1 MTLETVTCSGPE
13 SQSGETGEAA
23 GEDGVAKRDLREDE
37 ATLWRM
43 VVRDIKPLKSS
54 RTPHRMMPVAKTEP
68 PALMPEAA
76 RSTPVVSRRSFVSV
90 QPKKP
95 VSRPAELAVGVRA
108 PGLDDTSWKRLSRG
122 QMKVDARLDL
132 HGYVVQEAF
141 ERLYDF
147 MQRARV
153 RNWRCIEIVTGLGSG
168 QTSGLIRRELPLWLQ
183 RGDLRSMVLAVVH
196 PHAANHGSVRI
207 LLKTRRR

>member
-1 MTLETVTCSGPE
+1 MDKG
-13 SQSGETGEAA
+13 GRTGS
-23 GEDGVAKRDLREDE
+23 EDSVAKRDLREEE
-37 ATLWRM
+37 ATLWRT
-43 VVRDIKPLKSS
+43 VVRDIKPLRSPRS
-54 RTPHRMMPVAKTEP
+54 PRRLVPAAKVEP
-68 PALMPEAA
+68 PVSLPEVPRSMPLV
-76 RSTPVVSRRSFVSV
+76 TGRSFPPV
-90 QPKKP
+90 QSEKPKP
-95 VSRPAELAVGVRA
+95 RPAELSVGVRA

-153 RNWRCIEIVTGLGSG
+153 RNWRCVEVVTGLGSG
-168 QTSGLIRRELPLWLQ
+168 QTSGLIRRELPMWLQ

>member
-1 MTLETVTCSGPE
+1 M
-13 SQSGETGEAA
+13 
-23 GEDGVAKRDLREDE
+23 AKRDLREEE

-43 VVRDIKPLKSS
+43 VVRDIKPLRSLRS
-54 RTPHRMMPVAKTEP
+54 PRRLAPAAKVEP
-68 PALMPEAA
+68 PASSIPEVPRPMPIV
-76 RSTPVVSRRSFVSV
+76 TGRSFLPV
-90 QPKKP
+90 QSEQTKP
-95 VSRPAELAVGVRA
+95 RPAELSVGVRA

-153 RNWRCIEIVTGLGSG
+153 RNWRCVEVVTGLGSG
-168 QTSGLIRRELPLWLQ
+168 QTSGLIRRELPMWLQ

>member
-1 MTLETVTCSGPE
+1 
-13 SQSGETGEAA
+13 
-23 GEDGVAKRDLREDE
+23 
-37 ATLWRM
+37 M
-43 VVRDIKPLKSS
+43 VVRDIRPLRSPRSPYRFPRFVASVEKSVPSLPARDGVHSGAVMS
-54 RTPHRMMPVAKTEP
+54 RIS
-68 PALMPEAA
+68 PASAPSA
-76 RSTPVVSRRSFVSV
+76 RPVV
-90 QPKKP
+90 
-95 VSRPAELAVGVRA
+95 RPSELSVGVRA

-141 ERLYDF
+141 ERLHDF
-147 MQRARV
+147 MQRART
-153 RNWRCIEIVTGLGSG
+153 RNWRCVEVVTGLGSG
-168 QTSGLIRRELPLWLQ
+168 QTSGQIRRELPLWLQ

>member
-1 MTLETVTCSGPE
+1 MG
-13 SQSGETGEAA
+13 GRTGSE
-23 GEDGVAKRDLREDE
+23 GSVAKRDLREEE

-43 VVRDIKPLKSS
+43 VVRDIRPLRSPRSPRRVGLVTKVES
-54 RTPHRMMPVAKTEP
+54 
-68 PALMPEAA
+68 PAPAA
-76 RSTPVVSRRSFVSV
+76 ELPRSLPVVTGRSFVPV
-90 QPKKP
+90 QSAKPK
-95 VSRPAELAVGVRA
+95 SRPAELSVGVRA

-153 RNWRCIEIVTGLGSG
+153 RNWRCVEVVTGLGSG
-168 QTSGLIRRELPLWLQ
+168 ETSGLIRRELPLWLQ

>member
-1 MTLETVTCSGPE
+1 MDKG
-13 SQSGETGEAA
+13 GRTGS
-23 GEDGVAKRDLREDE
+23 EDSVAKRDLREEE

-43 VVRDIKPLKSS
+43 VVRDIKPLRSPRS
-54 RTPHRMMPVAKTEP
+54 PHRIVSAAKVEP
-68 PALMPEAA
+68 PASIPEVP
-76 RSTPVVSRRSFVSV
+76 RPMPVVTKRSFLPLQSEK
-90 QPKKP
+90 PKP
-95 VSRPAELAVGVRA
+95 RPAELSVGVRA

-153 RNWRCIEIVTGLGSG
+153 RNWRCVEVVTGLGSG
-168 QTSGLIRRELPLWLQ
+168 ETSGLIRRELPMWLQ

>member
-1 MTLETVTCSGPE
+1 
-13 SQSGETGEAA
+13 
-23 GEDGVAKRDLREDE
+23 VAKRDLREDE

-43 VVRDIKPLKSS
+43 VVRDIKPLRSP
-54 RTPHRMMPVAKTEP
+54 RAPRRAAHAAKIEP
-68 PALMPEAA
+68 PAPMPEAA
-76 RSTPVVSRRSFVSV
+76 RSVPVVTRRSFVPAPSV
-90 QPKKP
+90 KAAPRP
-95 VSRPAELAVGVRA
+95 VELSVGVRA

-122 QMKVDARLDL
+122 KMKVDARLDL

-153 RNWRCIEIVTGLGSG
+153 RNWRCVEVVTGLGSG

-196 PHAANHGSVRI
+196 PHEANHGSVRI

>member
-1 MTLETVTCSGPE
+1 M
-13 SQSGETGEAA
+13 
-23 GEDGVAKRDLREDE
+23 AKRDLREEE

-43 VVRDIKPLKSS
+43 VVRDISPLRS
-54 RTPHRMMPVAKTEP
+54 PHSPRRVGLVTKVEP
-68 PALMPEAA
+68 PAPAA
-76 RSTPVVSRRSFVSV
+76 KLPRSLPVVTGRSFVPV
-90 QPKKP
+90 QSAKPK
-95 VSRPAELAVGVRA
+95 SRPAELSVGVRA

-153 RNWRCIEIVTGLGSG
+153 RNWRCVEVVTGLGSG
-168 QTSGLIRRELPLWLQ
+168 ETSGVIRRELPLWLQ

>member
-1 MTLETVTCSGPE
+1 M
-13 SQSGETGEAA
+13 
-23 GEDGVAKRDLREDE
+23 AKRDLREDE

-43 VVRDIKPLKSS
+43 VVRDIKPLHSP
-54 RTPHRMMPVAKTEP
+54 RAPRRMMAVAKAEP
-68 PALMPEAA
+68 PAPMPEAA
-76 RSTPVVSRRSFVSV
+76 RSAPVVSRHPFVPGPFVPV

-147 MQRARV
+147 MQRARM
-153 RNWRCIEIVTGLGSG
+153 RNWRCVEVVTGLGSG

>member
-1 MTLETVTCSGPE
+1 M
-13 SQSGETGEAA
+13 
-23 GEDGVAKRDLREDE
+23 AKRDLREEE

-43 VVRDIKPLKSS
+43 VVRDIKPLRSPRS
-54 RTPHRMMPVAKTEP
+54 PRRMVPVPKVKPSAP
-68 PALMPEAA
+68 IPEVA
-76 RSTPVVSRRSFVSV
+76 RSIPVVTGRSFLPVQSE
-90 QPKKP
+90 QPKP
-95 VSRPAELAVGVRA
+95 RPAELSVGVRA

-153 RNWRCIEIVTGLGSG
+153 RNWRCVEVVTGLGSG
-168 QTSGLIRRELPLWLQ
+168 QTSGLIRRELPMWLQ

>member
-1 MTLETVTCSGPE
+1 
-13 SQSGETGEAA
+13 
-23 GEDGVAKRDLREDE
+23 
-37 ATLWRM
+37 M
-43 VVRDIKPLKSS
+43 VVRDIKPLRSPRS
-54 RTPHRMMPVAKTEP
+54 PRRMLPVAKAEP
-68 PALMPEAA
+68 PAPAA
-76 RSTPVVSRRSFVSV
+76 EVARSLPVMTGRSFVPVSPPRSTP
-90 QPKKP
+90 
-95 VSRPAELAVGVRA
+95 RPAELSVGVRA

-153 RNWRCIEIVTGLGSG
+153 RNWRCVEVVTGLGSG
-168 QTSGLIRRELPLWLQ
+168 ETSGLIRRELPLWLQ